1 MTVPSNTK
9 TTSKVIP
16 AWARLWHLWRIFLP
30 RRSITG
36 RLLYGRVLRRY
47 DGRGWIY
54 KPLTSEDSDTNPTSI
69 SANGRGRYLVYRDR
83 SRLVKFEEFVKEMM
97 YAILAPEPDS
107 RAGIRKGKSTA

>member
-1 MTVPSNTK
+1 MDACCGGTTVADGFTNHSHQKTMT
-9 TTSKVIP
+9 
-16 AWARLWHLWRIFLP
+16 A
-30 RRSITG
+30 
-36 RLLYGRVLRRY
+36 
-47 DGRGWIY
+47 
-54 KPLTSEDSDTNPTSI
+54 NPTSI